1 MSVTGVWA
9 NKRGS
14 LMVLREDSSGH
25 LTGKY
30 RSAAGRDLQVRELAG
45 RTSPVEGD
53 KQMLGFCVC
62 FHTDQPSTQF
72 GHASVGT
79 WSRWAR
85 NNTLTTRWL
94 LTRSISREEDEWS
107 STIIGQDSFEKLSDV
122 YDERHLTASKQE
134 LD

>member
-1 MSVTGVWA
+1 MSVTGVWT

-45 RTSPVEGD
+45 RTSPVQGD
-53 KQMLGFCVC
+53 KQMLGFSVC
-62 FHTDQPSTQF
+62 FHTDRPSTQF
-72 GHASVGT
+72 GHASVCT
-79 WSRWAR
+79 WSGWAR
-85 NNTLTTRWL
+85 NDALTTRWL
-94 LTRSISREEDEWS
+94 LTRSMNREEDEWS
-107 STIIGQDSFEKLSDV
+107 STIVGQDSFEKVSDV